1 MCLELNS
8 ISLEADVDG
17 AKIFKYK
24 MKQIE
29 VIDIHKV
36 YEEGSVKVHAVKGVN
51 LSVNAGEV
59 VLLMGPSGS
68 GKTTLLSVMGC
79 ILKPTKGHVRI
90 MGEEINNWDENTLPL
105 TRRRHIGFIFQH
117 FNLLSALT
125 ALENIEAS
133 LNLKGIKGKDA
144 RDEAMRLLEQV
155 GLRDRCDFLP
165 RDLSGGEKQRV
176 SIARALAGNP
186 QIILADEPTGNLDS
200 QNGRM
205 VIELLKSLSKRENKS
220 IVIVTHDNRIT
231 DLADKIY
238 HMQDGVI
245 ENGHIP

>member
-1 MCLELNS
+1 
-8 ISLEADVDG
+8 
-17 AKIFKYK
+17 

-29 VIDIHKV
+29 VIDVHKV
-36 YEEGSVKVHAVKGVN
+36 YKEGSVKVHAVKGVN
-51 LSVNAGEV
+51 LSVSAGELA
-59 VLLMGPSGS
+59 LLMGPSGS

-90 MGEEINNWDENTLPL
+90 MGEEISDWDENRLPL
-105 TRRRHIGFIFQH
+105 TRRKHIGFIFQH

-125 ALENIEAS
+125 ALENVEVS
-133 LNLKGIKGKDA
+133 LNLKGIKGREAKEEA
-144 RDEAMRLLEQV
+144 RRLLEQV
-155 GLRDRCDFLP
+155 GLGDRCDFVP
-165 RDLSGGEKQRV
+165 RDMSGGEKQRV

-205 VIELLKSLSKRENKS
+205 VIELLKDLADRENKS

-238 HMQDGVI
+238 QMQDGII
-245 ENGHIP
+245 ENGLS

>member
-1 MCLELNS
+1 
-8 ISLEADVDG
+8 
-17 AKIFKYK
+17 

-29 VIDIHKV
+29 VIDVHKI

-51 LSVNAGEV
+51 LSVNTGELA
-59 VLLMGPSGS
+59 LLMGPSGS

-90 MGEEINNWDENTLPL
+90 MGEEICDWNENRLPL
-105 TRRRHIGFIFQH
+105 TRRKHIGFIFQH

-125 ALENIEAS
+125 ALENVEVS
-133 LNLKGIKGKDA
+133 LNLKGIKGKEAKEEA
-144 RDEAMRLLEQV
+144 RRLLEQV
-155 GLRDRCDFLP
+155 GLGDRCDFLP
-165 RDLSGGEKQRV
+165 RDMSGGEKQRV

-205 VIELLKSLSKRENKS
+205 VIELLKSLADRENKS
-220 IVIVTHDNRIT
+220 VVIVTHDNRIT

-238 HMQDGVI
+238 QMQDGVV
-245 ENGHIP
+245 ENGYIP